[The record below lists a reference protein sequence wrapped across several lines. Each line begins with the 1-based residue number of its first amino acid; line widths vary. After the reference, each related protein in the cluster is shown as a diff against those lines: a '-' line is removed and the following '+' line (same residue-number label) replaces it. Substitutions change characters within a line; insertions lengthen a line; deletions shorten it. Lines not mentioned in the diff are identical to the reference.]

1 MAFEQDDSILVG
13 RCLSGDNSAFD
24 RLISRYKRQVFSV
37 IYRMV
42 RNPADAE
49 DLAQDTFIKA
59 YRALSAYDPKYPFI
73 TWLFKIAHNT
83 AIDHLRANKTQL
95 VSMDDEDSPVE
106 DECADEKLMDSI
118 DGLSDKSMIEK
129 ALSALPATYREILS
143 LRHQQEFSY
152 AEISQTLG
160 IPEGTVK
167 IRLFRARNMMKDK
180 MLALGYPGGG

>member
-1 MAFEQDDSILVG
+1 MAFEQDDYLLVQ

-24 RLISRYKRQVFSV
+24 KLINRYKRQVFTV

-42 RNPADAE
+42 RNPTDAE

-59 YRALSAYDPKYPFI
+59 YRALSGYDPRYPFI
-73 TWLFKIAHNT
+73 TWLFKIGHNT
-83 AIDHLRANKTQL
+83 AIDHLRANKTETL
-95 VSMDDEDSPVE
+95 SMDDDDSSVE
-106 DECADEKLMDSI
+106 DECFDQKLMESV
-118 DGLSDKSMIEK
+118 DGLSDKSLIEK
-129 ALSALPATYREILS
+129 ALSALPANYREILA

-152 AEISQTLG
+152 AEIAQALG

-180 MLALGYPGGG
+180 MLALGYRQP